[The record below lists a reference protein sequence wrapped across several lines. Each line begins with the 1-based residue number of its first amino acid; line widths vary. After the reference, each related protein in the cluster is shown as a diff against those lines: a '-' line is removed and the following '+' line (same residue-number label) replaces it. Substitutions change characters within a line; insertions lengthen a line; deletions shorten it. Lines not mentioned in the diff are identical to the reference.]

1 MSSDDEDV
9 RTKISN
15 MPFGQVL
22 ELKSKLGRTN
32 FNEVV
37 FGNNKNKEK
46 QDVSSKKTNHRLQ
59 KINRTR
65 DEDYDEAPVEMS
77 SKKPVPFLG
86 SDGLS
91 KRKRKI
97 LQNKVRDPRFDR
109 KCGDYDAARF
119 RENFDFVFEMK
130 QEEVK
135 GLKKQ
140 LKECKDPD
148 ERQKI
153 KFVIQRAENQVREHL
168 KQQKLHQQRA
178 EQKEETDKAINEG
191 KRPYY
196 MKKSD
201 KRMVGLVEQF
211 VDLKNSGRLKKH
223 IEKRRKKSAGLS
235 KKKINM

>member
-22 ELKSKLGRTN
+22 ELKSKIGTTN

-37 FGNNKNKEK
+37 FGKKAEE
-46 QDVSSKKTNHRLQ
+46 SSHRQ
-59 KINRTR
+59 TKSKGIRKFDRR
-65 DEDYDEAPVEMS
+65 DEEFDDDAPMEMS

-109 KCGDYDAARF
+109 KCGEYDAVSF
-119 RENFDFVFEMK
+119 RDNFDFVFEMK

-135 GLKKQ
+135 ELKKQ
-140 LKECKDPD
+140 LRECKDPE
-148 ERQKI
+148 ERQKL
-153 KFVIQRAENQVREHL
+153 KFVIQRSENQVREHL

-178 EQKEETDKAINEG
+178 EQKEEVEKAINEG

-196 MKKSD
+196 MKKSE

-211 VDLKNSGRLKKH
+211 VDLKNTGKLKKH

-235 KKKINM
+235 KKKMNM